1 MIAVVDEQ
9 KVIEDLLVRRIS
21 HRLSDYLLKI
31 KIDADR
37 LFKKMMTETFQDFL
51 TDEDFSRVFGMDRDT
66 FGSMAVWK
74 KEKLKKSVGLF

>member
-1 MIAVVDEQ
+1 MPI
-9 KVIEDLLVRRIS
+9 
-21 HRLSDYLLKI
+21 DYFWKNKLWLK
-31 KIDADR
+31 
-37 LFKKMMTETFQDFL
+37 TFQDFL